1 MVTTNE
7 TLDQREGD
15 ISSSPVQSST
25 LPDSDDEQLLLKF
38 AAELVRMRRYW
49 QEQINSGH
57 KRHITMF
64 ETCSAHFL

>member
-1 MVTTNE
+1 MVTANG
-7 TLDQREGD
+7 TLDQPEED
-15 ISSSPVQSST
+15 ISFSPAKPLT
-25 LPDSDDEQLLLKF
+25 RPDSDDGQLLIKF